1 MYTAY
6 FGLSE
11 APFTI
16 APDPAYLFMS
26 DRHREA
32 LAHLS
37 YGLGGASF
45 ENSGGFVLLTGEV
58 GTGKTTISRTV
69 MEKLPENTQASF
81 ILNPTLSCEE
91 LLACICDNLKVR
103 YKKTGATLKY
113 LTDKIQIK
121 LQKNHDENINTLLII
136 DEAQHLKPEVLEQLR
151 LLTNLE
157 TNTKKLLQVI
167 LIGQPELQQLLQR
180 RDLRQLAQRIT
191 ARYHLLPL
199 TKQELS
205 QYIQH
210 RLSVAHCTRAL
221 FNKAAISALHKIS
234 KGIPRVIN
242 LLCER
247 ALVIA
252 YSKNDTVIGRS
263 IIQQAAVEALGDYQI
278 KAPVWHLPLK
288 IASLVLLVGSVGY
301 LGYWFGTD
309 KLTTNDLDLTAAV
322 NQNTNKTTQATAE
335 NQLNVHL
342 KAANQQAENHTIN
355 TKPPTNDQLS
365 QSQSNHLAPKTS
377 FESAAI
383 NPSANET
390 VNTNQPEPREVTIT
404 SNTEQAE
411 KPRILGYQ
419 PEKVTLSKE
428 NNVIVNEQFD
438 IVAQPGVSED
448 ILTRFKAAINETK
461 PAESLESRQ
470 NLASNTD
477 NSYSSNINEITDDDA
492 QQYRAVHQLPVRL
505 QDSLPSLQF
514 EMHIFA
520 TEGQGWVRVNGKDR
534 REGEQIAQGVVLTKI
549 FPQQVLL
556 SYQQEQFTM
565 PALSSW

>member
-37 YGLGGASF
+37 YGLGGSSF
-45 ENSGGFVLLTGEV
+45 ESSGGFVLLTGEV

-91 LLACICDNLKVR
+91 LLACICDNLKIR

-113 LTDKIQIK
+113 LTDKIQNK
-121 LQKNHDENINTLLII
+121 LLKNHNDNINTLLII

-199 TKQELS
+199 TKLELT

-210 RLSVAHCTRAL
+210 RLSVAQCTRQI

-234 KGIPRVIN
+234 KGIPRVVN
-242 LLCER
+242 LLCDR
-247 ALVIA
+247 ALIIA
-252 YSKNDTVIGRS
+252 YGKNDTVIGKK
-263 IIQQAAVEALGDYQI
+263 IIHQAAIEALGEQEVNDNFWQQ
-278 KAPVWHLPLK
+278 APFKFAFVSILISLGIFAGYHFGFENK
-288 IASLVLLVGSVGY
+288 IPVNSHAENPVGTTKPNVIEDEKPSLTQPIEGEKQS
-301 LGYWFGTD
+301 
-309 KLTTNDLDLTAAV
+309 DLTKANPDV
-322 NQNTNKTTQATAE
+322 SNK
-335 NQLNVHL
+335 NLIN
-342 KAANQQAENHTIN
+342 KALMIKDKEE
-355 TKPPTNDQLS
+355 DQ
-365 QSQSNHLAPKTS
+365 
-377 FESAAI
+377 
-383 NPSANET
+383 
-390 VNTNQPEPREVTIT
+390 
-404 SNTEQAE
+404 
-411 KPRILGYQ
+411 KPRVLGYQ
-419 PEKVTLSKE
+419 PEKVISALE
-428 NNVIVNEQFD
+428 NKSLDDDTIE
-438 IVAQPGVSED
+438 IVAEPGVSED
-448 ILTRFKAAINETK
+448 LLTRFKEAVNETK
-461 PAESLESRQ
+461 LNNSDL
-470 NLASNTD
+470 SNTD
-477 NSYSSNINEITDDDA
+477 DIDNDKSSEEVQTYMAIHQMPVEIQNTI
-492 QQYRAVHQLPVRL
+492 PT
-505 QDSLPSLQF
+505 LQF
-514 EMHIFA
+514 EMHIYA
-520 TEGQGWVRVNGKDR
+520 TEGQGWVRVNGEDR
-534 REGEQIAQGVVLTKI
+534 REGEQIANGVVLTQI
-549 FPQQVLL
+549 LPQKVLL
-556 SYQQEQFTM
+556 TYQQKQFTM

>member
-37 YGLGGASF
+37 YGLGD
-45 ENSGGFVLLTGEV
+45 NGGFVLLTGEV

-91 LLACICDNLKVR
+91 LLACICDNLKIR

-113 LTDKIQIK
+113 LTDKIQTK

-234 KGIPRVIN
+234 NGIPRVVN

-263 IIQQAAVEALGDYQI
+263 IIQQAAVEALGEYQI

-288 IASLVLLVGSVGY
+288 IASLVLLVGAVGY

-309 KLTTNDLDLTAAV
+309 KIPTKDLDLTAAAV
-322 NQNTNKTTQATAE
+322 SQNTNNASQTIDE
-335 NQLNVHL
+335 S
-342 KAANQQAENHTIN
+342 HTVN
-355 TKPPTNDQLS
+355 TKQPTNDQLS
-365 QSQSNHLAPKTS
+365 QSQSNHLATNKGLDKP
-377 FESAAI
+377 AI
-383 NPSANET
+383 NPSAKET
-390 VNTNQPEPREVTIT
+390 INTNQPDPREVTLT
-404 SNTEQAE
+404 SSAEQAE

-428 NNVIVNEQFD
+428 NNVIENEQFD

-461 PAESLESRQ
+461 PTENPESQ
-470 NLASNTD
+470 QGLASKTD
-477 NSYSSNINEITDDDA
+477 NSYSSNNNEITYDDA

-505 QDSLPSLQF
+505 QESLPSLQF